1 MTTLLSQVF
10 DKAAKLPEAVQE
22 QIALQLLEDMDSELK
37 WEQTFAN
44 SQEQL
49 AKLADKALEDFKAG
63 RVKKMG
69 FDEL

>member
-1 MTTLLSQVF
+1 MTTLLAQAF
-10 DKAAKLPEAVQE
+10 DKAAELPEDLQE
-22 QIALQLLEDMDSELK
+22 QLAKQWLADIEAESK
-37 WEQTFAN
+37 WEHAFAN
-44 SQEQL
+44 SQNEL